1 MIQSWK
7 TSAATIIYR
16 VLSGRINSYLV
27 SHSKGLILVDCGF
40 YKHSDQLI
48 QNIRSLEIHE
58 RTIDYL
64 LLTHTH
70 FDHCQSAAGISKK
83 INAQII
89 VHSAEAYNLITGNSP
104 LPNGVSFLP
113 KLIVAAANK
122 LFPGKSKIPAVEP
135 NILVQSRTTLFGTDS
150 LQIIHTP
157 GHSTGSI
164 SLLVDDEIAICGD
177 AAFGVF
183 PNRAMP
189 LFADDIDDLS
199 ESWGTL
205 LETNCQLFLPGHGR
219 PISRKTL
226 EREFKTR
233 GL

>member
-7 TSAATIIYR
+7 TSAATVIYR

-40 YKHSDQLI
+40 TKHSDRLI
-48 QNIRSLEIHE
+48 QNLRNLDIDE

-70 FDHCQSAAGISKK
+70 FDHCQSAAEISKK
-83 INAQII
+83 INPQII

-104 LPNGVSFLP
+104 LPKGASFFP
-113 KLIVAAANK
+113 KQIIAVANK
-122 LFPGKSKIPAVEP
+122 LLPGKSKIPPVEP
-135 NILVQSRTTLFGTDS
+135 NILVQSRTTLFGTES

-157 GHSTGSI
+157 GHSAGSI
-164 SLLVDDEIAICGD
+164 SLVVDNEIAICGD

-189 LFADDIDDLS
+189 PFADDIYDLID
-199 ESWGTL
+199 SWGTL
-205 LETNCQLFLPGHGR
+205 LETNCSLFLPGHGR
-219 PISRKTL
+219 PITRKTL
-226 EREFKTR
+226 EKEYNSR
-233 GL
+233 GI